1 MQNGFK
7 QRCYLLGANG
17 IKKEKEGKQ
26 IDFSIVRLAIKDEFG
41 GWDKAEFIYGK
52 ASDAVGINSMVES
65 GIVLADCDFVT
76 ARDFKTGGLTLRLK
90 NLSVVKG

>member
-17 IKKEKEGKQ
+17 IKKEKEGNQ
-26 IDFSIVRLAIKDEFG
+26 IDLSIVRLAIKDEFG
-41 GWDKAEFIYGK
+41 GWNQSEFMYGK

-76 ARDFKTGGLTLRLK
+76 SRDFKTGAITLKLK